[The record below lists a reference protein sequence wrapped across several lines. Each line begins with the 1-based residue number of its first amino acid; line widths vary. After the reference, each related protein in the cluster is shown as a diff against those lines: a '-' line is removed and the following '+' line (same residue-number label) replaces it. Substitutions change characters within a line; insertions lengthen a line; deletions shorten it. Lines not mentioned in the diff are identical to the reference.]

1 MAEYSVPVGG
11 PSHGKDIWQLRP
23 ETVLIEEGRP
33 GREAGEPMNLPIFL
47 ASNFHSL
54 KGGQLGG
61 GAGHDDGGDG
71 PRRYSRVH
79 GTPSSAAFEATV
91 GRLEGGSAVA
101 FSSGMAAAA
110 AVLELLPVGATVLL
124 PRDCYM
130 GVRHLLEEG
139 HKLGRWQLETVDITR
154 PQSLTGLLAG
164 AALLWIETPSN
175 PLLEICDLQAL
186 IDAAHAAGAL
196 VAVDN
201 TFATPLLQQPL
212 AVGADIVVHSATKFI
227 GGHSDLLMGVAI
239 TGDPTRHE
247 ALVQRRALA
256 GATPGGLECF
266 LALRGIRTM
275 AVRVAAAQA
284 SAGELARRLADHP
297 AVTRVHYPGLPG
309 HPGHELAREQMS
321 GFGAVLSFELA
332 DAETAD
338 AACDAVRIIAFATSL
353 GGVESTIERRA
364 KHPGQEHVPAGL
376 LRLSVG
382 CEHIE
387 DLWCDLTQAISHAE

>member
-1 MAEYSVPVGG
+1 MTEDSTQLDGG
-11 PSHGKDIWQLRP
+11 HPHGERSWQLRP

-33 GREAGEPMNLPIFL
+33 PRDAGEPMNLPVFL
-47 ASNFHSL
+47 ASNYHSE
-54 KGGQLGG
+54 KGGQLGL
-61 GAGHDDGGDG
+61 DSSGDG

-91 GRLEGGSAVA
+91 GRLEGGAAVA

-110 AVLELLPVGATVLL
+110 AVLELVPVGAKVLL

-130 GVRHLLEEG
+130 GVRHLLEAG
-139 HKLGRWQLETVDITR
+139 HKTGRWHLESVDITQ
-154 PQSLTGLLAG
+154 PQSLTGSLEG
-164 AALLWIETPSN
+164 AAMLWIETPSN
-175 PLLEICDLQAL
+175 PLLEICDLPVL
-186 IDAAHAAGAL
+186 VDAAHAAGAL

-212 AVGADIVVHSATKFI
+212 SAGADIVVHSATKFI
-227 GGHSDLLMGVAI
+227 GGHSDLLMGVAV
-239 TGDPTRHE
+239 TNDSARHE
-247 ALVQRRALA
+247 ALLERRALA

-275 AVRVAAAQA
+275 GVRLAATQA
-284 SAGELARRLADHP
+284 SAAELARRLADHP

-309 HPGHELAREQMS
+309 HPGHERAREQMS
-321 GFGAVLSFELA
+321 GFGAVLSFELSDAAAA
-332 DAETAD
+332 DAV
-338 AACDAVRIIAFATSL
+338 CDAVQIIAFATSL

-382 CEHIE
+382 CEHVE
-387 DLWCDLTQAISHAE
+387 DLWHDLTQAMSHER

>member
-1 MAEYSVPVGG
+1 
-11 PSHGKDIWQLRP
+11 
-23 ETVLIEEGRP
+23 
-33 GREAGEPMNLPIFL
+33 
-47 ASNFHSL
+47 
-54 KGGQLGG
+54 
-61 GAGHDDGGDG
+61 
-71 PRRYSRVH
+71 
-79 GTPSSAAFEATV
+79 
-91 GRLEGGSAVA
+91 
-101 FSSGMAAAA
+101 
-110 AVLELLPVGATVLL
+110 
-124 PRDCYM
+124 
-130 GVRHLLEEG
+130 
-139 HKLGRWQLETVDITR
+139 
-154 PQSLTGLLAG
+154 
-164 AALLWIETPSN
+164 
-175 PLLEICDLQAL
+175 
-186 IDAAHAAGAL
+186 
-196 VAVDN
+196 
-201 TFATPLLQQPL
+201 
-212 AVGADIVVHSATKFI
+212 
-227 GGHSDLLMGVAI
+227 
-239 TGDPTRHE
+239 
-247 ALVQRRALA
+247 
-256 GATPGGLECF
+256 
-266 LALRGIRTM
+266 M